1 MDECEVPL
9 QQLARLKEK
18 LIRHSRA
25 EDAAVKRI
33 KDLEMHIFALKTEI
47 EVSDTSTVCNLLYLS
62 SYSVCYNFIYIYSFY
77 LFFVCI
83 TYV

>member
-33 KDLEMHIFALKTEI
+33 KDLEMQIFALKTEN
-47 EVSDTSTVCNLLYLS
+47 EVSISINQDPLS
-62 SYSVCYNFIYIYSFY
+62 SIKVE
-77 LFFVCI
+77 
-83 TYV
+83 